1 MRLEDRKLGHSGK
14 PLPRLLQQRSRTMS
28 IDRDTFMPDSISV
41 LIRCPLAAIPK
52 LASREE
58 LDPRN
63 ATYKSTTI
71 NVIKNHG

>member
-28 IDRDTFMPDSISV
+28 INWHALMPDSISV
-41 LIRCPLAAIPK
+41 LIRRPLPAIPK

-63 ATYKSTTI
+63 ATYKSTI
-71 NVIKNHG
+71 DVIKKHG